1 MRNSEEKPLI
11 LAVDD
16 EEQIIKYLTGIL
28 PMNGYRL
35 KEARTG
41 TKAVSLAKE
50 LDPDLI
56 LLDLGLPDIDGIEIT
71 AKIREWSE
79 VPIIILSARWDEKD
93 KVAALDAGADDY
105 LTKPFGTA
113 ELLARIRAVVR
124 RGRKNISAD
133 EKQLFETKALKID
146 FTTRKVVAGGVE
158 VHLTPI
164 EYKLLTV
171 LVRNAG
177 KVLTHQQLL
186 KEIWGLRSNDFNQ
199 YLRVYMA
206 HLRRKLESDPANP
219 KIFDT
224 EVGIGY
230 RLIVED

>member
-1 MRNSEEKPLI
+1 MSDNNEKPLV

-16 EEQIIKYLTGIL
+16 EEQIIKYLSSIL

-35 KEARTG
+35 KEAKTG
-41 TKAVSLAKE
+41 TLALSLTKE
-50 LDPDLI
+50 LHPDLI
-56 LLDLGLPDIDGIEIT
+56 LLDLGLPDIDGIEVT

-79 VPIIILSARWDEKD
+79 VPVIIISARWDEKD

-113 ELLARIRAVVR
+113 EFLARIRAVVR
-124 RGRKNISAD
+124 RGKKNISS
-133 EKQLFETKALKID
+133 ENMSSFETKALKID
-146 FTTRKVVAGGVE
+146 FATRKVVAGGVV

-164 EYKLLTV
+164 EYKLLTI
-171 LVRNAG
+171 LVKNAG

-186 KEIWGLRSNDFNQ
+186 KEVWGLRSNDFNQ

-206 HLRRKLESDPANP
+206 HLRRKLENNP
-219 KIFDT
+219 DNHKVFDT
-224 EVGIGY
+224 EIGIGY
-230 RLIVED
+230 RLIIED